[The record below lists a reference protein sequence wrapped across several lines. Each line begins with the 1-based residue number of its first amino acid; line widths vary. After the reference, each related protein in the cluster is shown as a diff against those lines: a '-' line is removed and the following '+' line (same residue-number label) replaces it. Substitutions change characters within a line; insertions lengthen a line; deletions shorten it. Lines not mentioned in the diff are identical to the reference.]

1 MHTWLKR
8 TLLLPALVVAVP
20 AFVGCASSH
29 QTAGEAAAASRNAPE
44 TCFNASMA
52 TSFDYIAPR
61 YMYVTAVGDD
71 HYLLTLA
78 EECINLQSAMG
89 VTIRSRFEQVCS
101 RSEDSIV
108 YTAFGHANY
117 CRIVNV
123 QQVKDRAAAD
133 ALVQEYNRT
142 GNPGY

>member
-1 MHTWLKR
+1 MQTWIKR
-8 TLLLPALVVAVP
+8 TLLLPVLALTLP
-20 AFVGCASSH
+20 ALVGCASSTTG
-29 QTAGEAAAASRNAPE
+29 QQAAATPREGE

-52 TSFDYIAPR
+52 TSFDYIGPR
-61 YMYVTAVGDD
+61 YMYVSTVGDD

-101 RSEDSIV
+101 GSQDSII
-108 YTAFGHANY
+108 YTAFGRANY
-117 CRIVNV
+117 CRIVNI
-123 QQVKDRAAAD
+123 QKVKDRAAAN
-133 ALVQEYNRT
+133 AIVSENNRT